1 MRTNGIKRVL
11 AFCFALFMLVG
22 MAKVAVIDASAEE
35 PGTSL
40 PLPADSWNEGRIRVD
55 LDAGE
60 TDRRNVTVKAYKL
73 VSVHTGALQGTDSPA
88 YQPQLPEYTWESGIA
103 GWIRAN
109 YPNYI
114 GPAPEGKPADDSVQE
129 AFSTDQI
136 VDNAFELQVLYGRIE
151 AAIMNGTISGL
162 PSVAVAAPE
171 EGTASISGLTM
182 GVYLVT
188 ATGGTA
194 VYRPTVLSITPE
206 DKDSDGIWTITS
218 PAAGVLKSSP
228 VSLVKTITA
237 VNNASAEVVSSDGKR
252 AVAGI
257 GDTVSYKLE
266 VDVPTYPS
274 QSVSM
279 DFRITDT
286 LSEGL
291 TLTEGSVKVEADGT
305 EIQDLS
311 DRIGVSGQVLTIDLT
326 PDISKDVPNPI
337 DGKTKLVVTYDA
349 VLNEKAV
356 LGVDA
361 DGKGNLNTAALT
373 YSNNPYGVPDAAANS
388 RAADDTVSN
397 TRTVTDTATVFT
409 FGIEVTKVQK
419 GTTNPLS
426 GAQFELKDAAGNK
439 INFTGTD
446 GTYTKD
452 AQGTAILTTG
462 TNGKLTIK
470 GLAPG
475 QYKLKETKAPAGYV
489 LSAAETEIT
498 IADTNFNGIPDSK
511 EQPTTDTTT
520 TQTTTTQTTEKD
532 KDNGLV
538 SITVENT
545 KGFTLPRTGGIG
557 TVLFSMIGI
566 VLMGSGVLLVAVFLR
581 KRFGK
586 SR

>member
-11 AFCFALFMLVG
+11 AFCFALFMLVS

-35 PGTSL
+35 TDTTL
-40 PLPADSWNEGRIRVD
+40 PLPEDSWSEGCIRVD

-73 VSVHTGALQGTDSPA
+73 VSVHTGALQGTDPAA

-257 GDTVSYKLE
+257 GDTVSYQLE

-274 QSVSM
+274 QSVSRA
-279 DFRITDT
+279 FIIKDT
-286 LSEGL
+286 LPEWL
-291 TLTEGSVKVEADGT
+291 TLTQGTIKVKMSDGT
-305 EIQDLS
+305 ELQNLS
-311 DRIGVSGQVLTIDLT
+311 DRIRVEGQVLTIDLT
-326 PDISKDVPNPI
+326 PDANKTIQNPI
-337 DGKTKLVVTYDA
+337 DGKRKLLVTYDA
-349 VLNEKAV
+349 KLNAKAT
-356 LGVDA
+356 LGEA
-361 DGKGNLNTAALT
+361 GNVSTASLT
-373 YSNNPYGVPDAAANS
+373 YSNNPYDEASAKIV
-388 RAADDTVSN
+388 DDI
-397 TRTVTDTATVFT
+397 ATVYT

-439 INFTGTD
+439 LDFTGTA
-446 GTYTKD
+446 GTYTKA
-452 AQGTAILTTG
+452 AQGTAVLTTD

-475 QYKLKETKAPAGYV
+475 TYKLKETKAPAGYV

>member
-1 MRTNGIKRVL
+1 ML
-11 AFCFALFMLVG
+11 AFCFALLI
-22 MAKVAVIDASAEE
+22 AVSAVQCSVVSASAAAL
-35 PGTSL
+35 PGDT
-40 PLPADSWNEGRIRVD
+40 WTEGSITAT
-55 LDAGE
+55 LDTKEQEAE
-60 TDRRNVTVKAYKL
+60 KVTVNAYKL
-73 VSVHTGALQGTDSPA
+73 VSVHTAQLDGTNPA
-88 YQPQLPEYTWESGIA
+88 VFQPSMPEYTWESGIA
-103 GWIRAN
+103 GWVRTY
-109 YPNYI
+109 YPDYI
-114 GPAPEGKPADDSVQE
+114 GAAADGGNPADDSVQE
-129 AFSTDQI
+129 VFSTGNEDSSK
-136 VDNAFELQVLYGRIE
+136 D
-151 AAIMNGTISGL
+151 ISA
-162 PSVAVAAPE
+162 AVAANFYAEIEAGIMGGAIQLSPVSLTVS
-171 EGTASISGLTM
+171 GKTASKSGLTM

-194 VYRPTVLSITPE
+194 VYRPTVAMITPVE
-206 DKDSDGIWTITS
+206 IGGSWTITET
-218 PAAGVLKSSP
+218 AQVVLKSSP
-228 VSLVKTITA
+228 VSLKKTITA
-237 VNNASAEVVSSDGKR
+237 VNAASDNVVSGDGKH

-266 VDVPTYPS
+266 VDVPEYPS
-274 QSVSM
+274 QSVSRA
-279 DFRITDT
+279 FIIKDT
-286 LSEGL
+286 LPEWL
-291 TLTEGSVKVEADGT
+291 TLTQGTIKVKMSDGT
-305 EIQDLS
+305 ELQNLS
-311 DRIGVSGQVLTIDLT
+311 DRIHVEGQVLTIDLT
-326 PDISKDVPNPI
+326 QAADKTIQNPI
-337 DGKTKLVVTYDA
+337 DGKRKLLVTYDA
-349 VLNEKAV
+349 KLNAKAT
-356 LGVDA
+356 LGEA
-361 DGKGNLNTAALT
+361 GNVSTASLT
-373 YSNNPYGVPDAAANS
+373 YSNNPYNEASAKIV
-388 RAADDTVSN
+388 DDI
-397 TRTVTDTATVFT
+397 ATVYT

-439 INFTGTD
+439 LDFTGTA
-446 GTYTKD
+446 GTYTKA
-452 AQGTAILTTG
+452 AQGTAVLTTD

-475 QYKLKETKAPAGYV
+475 TYKLKETKAPAGYV

>member
-1 MRTNGIKRVL
+1 ML
-11 AFCFALFMLVG
+11 AFCFALLI
-22 MAKVAVIDASAEE
+22 AVSAVQCSVVSASAAAL
-35 PGTSL
+35 PGDT
-40 PLPADSWNEGRIRVD
+40 WTEGSITAT
-55 LDAGE
+55 LDTKEQE
-60 TDRRNVTVKAYKL
+60 TNVTVNAYKL
-73 VSVHTGALQGTDSPA
+73 VSVHTAQLDGTNPA
-88 YQPQLPEYTWESGIA
+88 VFQPSMPEYTWESGIA
-103 GWIRAN
+103 GWIRE
-109 YPNYI
+109 YYSSYI
-114 GPAPEGKPADDSVQE
+114 GHVGDNSVQE
-129 AFSTDQI
+129 VFSTGNEDSSK
-136 VDNAFELQVLYGRIE
+136 D
-151 AAIMNGTISGL
+151 ISA
-162 PSVAVAAPE
+162 AVAANFYAGIEAGIMGGAIHLSPVPLTVS
-171 EGTASISGLTM
+171 GKTASVSGLTM

-194 VYRPTVLSITPE
+194 VYRPTVAMITPE
-206 DKDSDGIWTITS
+206 KSNGSWTITEN
-218 PAAGVLKSSP
+218 AQVLLKSSP
-228 VSLVKTITA
+228 VSLKKTITA
-237 VNNASAEVVSSDGKR
+237 VNAASDNVVSGDGKR

-266 VDVPTYPS
+266 VDVPEYPS
-274 QSVSM
+274 QSVSRA
-279 DFRITDT
+279 FIIQDT
-286 LSEGL
+286 LPEGL
-291 TLTEGSVKVEADGT
+291 TLTQDTIKVKMSDGT
-305 EIQDLS
+305 ELQNLS
-311 DRIGVSGQVLTIDLT
+311 DRIRVEGQVLTIDLT
-326 PDISKDVPNPI
+326 PDANKTIQNPI
-337 DGKTKLVVTYDA
+337 DGKRKLLVTYDA
-349 VLNEKAV
+349 KLNAKAT
-356 LGVDA
+356 LGEA
-361 DGKGNLNTAALT
+361 GNVSTASLT
-373 YSNNPYGVPDAAANS
+373 YSNNPYDEASAKIV
-388 RAADDTVSN
+388 DDI
-397 TRTVTDTATVFT
+397 ATVYT

-439 INFTGTD
+439 LDFTGTA
-446 GTYTKD
+446 GTYTKA
-452 AQGTAILTTG
+452 AQGTAVLTTD

-475 QYKLKETKAPAGYV
+475 TYKLKETKAPAGYV

-511 EQPTTDTTT
+511 EQPTTDTTTTDTTT

>member
-35 PGTSL
+35 TDTTL
-40 PLPADSWNEGRIRVD
+40 PLPEDSWSEGCIRVD

-60 TDRRNVTVKAYKL
+60 TDRRNVTVTAYKL
-73 VSVHTGALQGTDSPA
+73 VSVHTGALQGTDPAA

-129 AFSTDQI
+129 VFSTENTKI
-136 VDNAFELQVLYGRIE
+136 TAAELAEFYGKIE
-151 AAIMNGTISGL
+151 AAIMKNNSPIHDL
-162 PSVAVAAPE
+162 PTKSATASDDR
-171 EGTASISGLTM
+171 TASISGLTM

-194 VYRPTVLSITPE
+194 VYRPTVAMITPE
-206 DKDSDGIWTITS
+206 ESNGSWTITEN
-218 PAAGVLKSSP
+218 AQVTLKGSP
-228 VSLVKTITA
+228 VSLVKTITGVTGSAGAA
-237 VNNASAEVVSSDGKR
+237 VSDDHKR

-266 VDVPTYPS
+266 VDVPEYPS
-274 QSVSM
+274 QSVSRA
-279 DFRITDT
+279 FIIQDT
-286 LSEGL
+286 LPEGL
-291 TLTEGSVKVEADGT
+291 TLTQGTIKVKMSDGT
-305 EIQDLS
+305 ELQNLS
-311 DRIGVSGQVLTIDLT
+311 DRIHVEGQVLTIDLT
-326 PDISKDVPNPI
+326 PDADKTIENPI
-337 DGKTKLVVTYDA
+337 DGKRKLLVTYDA
-349 VLNEKAV
+349 KLNAKAT
-356 LGVDA
+356 LGEA
-361 DGKGNLNTAALT
+361 GNVSTASLT
-373 YSNNPYGVPDAAANS
+373 YSNNPYNEASAKIV
-388 RAADDTVSN
+388 DDI
-397 TRTVTDTATVFT
+397 ATVYT

-439 INFTGTD
+439 LDFTGTA
-446 GTYTKD
+446 GTYTKA
-452 AQGTAILTTG
+452 AQGTAVLTTD

-475 QYKLKETKAPAGYV
+475 TYKLKETKAPAGYV